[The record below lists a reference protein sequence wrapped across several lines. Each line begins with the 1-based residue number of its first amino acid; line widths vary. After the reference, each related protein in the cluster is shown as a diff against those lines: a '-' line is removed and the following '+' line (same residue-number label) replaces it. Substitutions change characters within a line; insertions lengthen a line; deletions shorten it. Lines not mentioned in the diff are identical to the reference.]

1 VDSWWATCSTTG
13 HADAINYGIFEA
25 FEAGEMGLGLRQ
37 LQRVVKTTLP
47 LHLSTIRFF

>member
-25 FEAGEMGLGLRQ
+25 FEAGEMGLGL
-37 LQRVVKTTLP
+37 
-47 LHLSTIRFF
+47 